1 MPMRKLG
8 RDSSQRRALLRNQ
21 VTSFLEKERFIT
33 TEAKAKEVSALAE
46 ELITLAREDNVQNR
60 RQAAGYLLDENVV
73 RKLFA
78 NIAPRYKERPGGYTR
93 VVRLGQRRG
102 DAAPLAVLE
111 LL

>member
-8 RDSSQRRALLRNQ
+8 RASNQRRALLRSQ
-21 VTSFLEKERFIT
+21 VTSFFEKERFVT
-33 TEAKAKEVSALAE
+33 TEAKAKEVSALADQ
-46 ELITLAREDNVQNR
+46 LITLAREDSLQNR
-60 RQAAGYLLDENVV
+60 RHAAGYLLDENVV

-93 VVRLGQRRG
+93 VVKLGQRRG
-102 DAAPLAVLE
+102 DAAPLAMLE